1 MNIYAKQ
8 KQTCGHGKQTNTYQR
23 EEGWGEG
30 QIRGIGLRDTNSM
43 YKIDKQKGYSTGN
56 YSHYCLLPFNGI

>member
-8 KQTCGHGKQTNTYQR
+8 KQTRGHGKQTNTYQR

-30 QIRGIGLRDTNSM
+30 QIRGIGLRDTN
-43 YKIDKQKGYSTGN
+43 Y
-56 YSHYCLLPFNGI
+56 H